1 MIKIILFLITINS
14 VIVFFLKKISS
25 IIDIFDS
32 PNNELKIHITKT
44 PLIGGIIIYLNII
57 VILIYQYFTS
67 DQFLFLNNNFS
78 TINNSY
84 SLLSLLTGY
93 FILGLIDDKINLNP
107 YLRFF
112 AVIIVTFIF
121 LILNKEFIISSF
133 YSSSFNRIILFKEFG
148 IVFTIFCV
156 LILMNSLNFYDGLNG
171 QSILLYLILFLYLF
185 SISKNIFYFLII
197 LNLVFILYTN
207 LAGRIFLGDNGVYLL
222 SGILSFALIYEYKMT
237 ANIIAAEE
245 IFLLL
250 IFPGFD
256 LIRLVFERMINKKNP
271 LFGDLNH
278 FHHLLRKKFNL
289 FYTNLIL
296 LILNFYSLI
305 IYIFYNVNFIF
316 ILFQF
321 TCVFFLALFYLK
333 KNN

>member
-14 VIVFFLKKISS
+14 IIVFSLNKISS
-25 IIDIFDS
+25 IINIFDN
-32 PNNELKIHITKT
+32 PNNELKIHIIKT

-67 DQFLFLNNNFS
+67 EQFLFLNNNLS

-84 SLLSLLTGY
+84 SLLSLLTCY

-112 AVIIVTFIF
+112 AVIITTFIF

-133 YSSSFNRIILFKEFG
+133 YSSSFNKIILFKEFG

-185 SISKNIFYFLII
+185 SITKNIFYFLII
-197 LNLVFILYTN
+197 INLVFILYIN
-207 LAGRIFLGDNGVYLL
+207 LTGRIFLGDNGVYLL

-278 FHHLLRKKFNL
+278 FHHLLSKKFNL

-305 IYIFYNVNFIF
+305 IYIFYKVNFIF

-321 TCVFFLALFYLK
+321 TCIFFLVLFYLK